1 MDFSTL
7 AVFCEHRY
15 FENGHENAMR
25 TGGKTHFQWYLQ
37 GILHPIIS
45 KTLFFEKNCLDP
57 QFSSSV
63 ANSWN
68 KSLSTLFFLQ
78 TYWYAWLNNCGLG
91 RPLMPVFTRPQM
103 KPLHHVHSLSIC
115 CVPATLL
122 CPRCFFPRILR
133 VKLRATVLDLFKFQR
148 PSKIFRGTFP
158 AKTSICE
165 ALRVFFSNFG
175 QQLACQNFTH
185 TFYRRLCAAREQVST
200 ELSRSKS
207 DWCHVVTFPARE
219 CSTESIGWQPLS
231 WMFHFLL
238 FDQVLEGDRILS
250 DPVFLNK
257 VASIFTA
264 ALSFVRSNWKNVLV
278 LFCN

>member
-1 MDFSTL
+1 LSGSSIFQFRGQQLEQVLVDIVLSPNILICLAEQLWVGQAIDACLYTATNEAIAPCSQLINLLRSRNFTL
-7 AVFCEHRY
+7 SSLLLSS
-15 FENGHENAMR
+15 
-25 TGGKTHFQWYLQ
+25 HFA
-37 GILHPIIS
+37 S
-45 KTLFFEKNCLDP
+45 E
-57 QFSSSV
+57 
-63 ANSWN
+63 
-68 KSLSTLFFLQ
+68 
-78 TYWYAWLNNCGLG
+78 
-91 RPLMPVFTRPQM
+91 
-103 KPLHHVHSLSIC
+103 
-115 CVPATLL
+115 
-122 CPRCFFPRILR
+122 
-133 VKLRATVLDLFKFQR
+133 LRATVLDLFKFQR

-264 ALSFVRSNWKNVLV
+264 ALSFVRSN
-278 LFCN
+278 